1 MTLDE
6 QAALIRGEGCARR
19 RRELLM
25 QTQDRRVKRTQ
36 KLLAEALIELTLEK
50 GYEAVTIRDIT
61 QRADVAYT
69 TFFRHY
75 HDKDALLH
83 DVLDVVLEDLVALL
97 QPHMPSDDPAEVGG
111 LLFRYV
117 RDHSEV
123 TRVLLDT
130 HGSRALIQRMVAK
143 GSQRVLKEHQPRSD
157 SPVPAEVAANHLVA
171 SSIALLQWWLEH
183 DMPYSPER
191 MGVIYRD
198 LIYQPAVAVAFAD

>member
-1 MTLDE
+1 M
-6 QAALIRGEGCARR
+6 
-19 RRELLM
+19 M

-36 KLLAEALIELTLEK
+36 NLLAKALIELTLEK

-61 QRADVAYT
+61 QRADVAYA

-97 QPHMPSDDPAEVGG
+97 QPRMPADDPAEVGA

-117 RDHSEV
+117 RDHSAV
-123 TRVLLDT
+123 SRVLLHT
-130 HGSRALIQRMVAK
+130 HGSRALIQRMVTT
-143 GSQRVLKEHQPRSD
+143 GSQRVLQEHQPRSA
-157 SPVPAEVAANHLVA
+157 SPVPAEIAANHLVA
-171 SSIALLQWWLEH
+171 SSIALIQWWLEH

-191 MGVIYRD
+191 MGVMYRN
-198 LIYQPAVAVAFAD
+198 LIYQPTVAAAFAD